1 MLGTFFHMLNNLFSH
16 IGLLQHWPPFA
27 SAVVPSAAFLMAAMT
42 MMWWVERR

>member
-1 MLGTFFHMLNNLFSH
+1 MLNNLFSH

-27 SAVVPSAAFLMAAMT
+27 SAVVPSTAFLMAAMA

>member
-27 SAVVPSAAFLMAAMT
+27 SAVVPSTAFLMAAMA